1 MCSRSILFLL
11 LVSALAA
18 NGDTTEYTVSTQEK
32 FLNAIGP
39 DRTIVIAEGE
49 IIIVEIPPSVE
60 GEHAAFP
67 DEHPNQYVEWE
78 SVHDGVSLM
87 ITGVENLTI
96 RGSGELASS
105 ILTEPR
111 YSFVMDFHG
120 CSNIHIENLVIGH
133 TPDGFCDKGVL
144 AFAGCTD
151 IAVDGCDLFGC
162 GVLGLDLERTRGFTF
177 SNSVIRDCTYGIM
190 VFRNSRDLLFENSVF
205 RDNEEFFGVEMIRCT
220 DVEFQD
226 CLFENN
232 ILNYSRYP
240 ALFDFTFCEDIT
252 LRNCIIRDNT
262 CEELFSDIEAVT
274 LIDVEMDN
282 NRPTGD

>member
-1 MCSRSILFLL
+1 MRAVCMFFLL
-11 LVSALAA
+11 LVFTLSA
-18 NGDTTEYTVSTQEK
+18 NGDTTEYTVSTQEE

-49 IIIVEIPPSVE
+49 IIIVEIPRSAE
-60 GEHAAFP
+60 GERPVFP
-67 DEHPNQYVEWE
+67 SSHPNQYLEWE
-78 SVHDGVSLM
+78 SVYDGVSLM
-87 ITGVENLTI
+87 IYGVENLTI

-120 CSNIHIENLVIGH
+120 CSGIHIENLVIGH

-144 AFAGCTD
+144 AFVFCTD
-151 IAVDGCDLFGC
+151 VAVDGCDLFGC

-190 VFRNSRDLLFENSVF
+190 VLRNSGDLLFENSVF
-205 RDNEEFFGVEMIRCT
+205 IDNEEFFGVEMIRCT
-220 DVEFQD
+220 DVVLQN

-232 ILNYSRYP
+232 ITNPYS
-240 ALFDFTFCEDIT
+240 ALFDFTFCENIT
-252 LRNCIIRDNT
+252 LQDCIIRDNT
-262 CEELFSDIEAVT
+262 CEELFSDIEAIK
-274 LIDVEMDN
+274 LIDVALEN
-282 NRPTGD
+282 NRLTAD